1 MKSLGILAG
10 AALLLA
16 ACSDSQPEMLR
27 ISDVSVQ
34 ADLAA
39 VGSREAV
46 GYWHNLSAD
55 LETAIATQ
63 FAARIDPT
71 GPSIQVDVDE
81 LSLNSPFA
89 SGATAETAVLT
100 GRVDLV
106 SPAETTISSYNVTAR
121 AQDVQDFLPAGSN
134 LVSVPPTSAEY
145 YQAIV
150 QAFARGVAIT
160 LDGDQAES

>member
-1 MKSLGILAG
+1 MKSLGLLAG

-16 ACSDSQPEMLR
+16 ACAKSEPEPLH

-46 GYWHNLSAD
+46 SYWKGLSGD
-55 LETAIATQ
+55 LETAIANQ
-63 FAARIDPT
+63 FVGRIDPK
-71 GPSIQVDVDE
+71 GPSIRVDVDE

-89 SGATAETAVLT
+89 RGATAETAVLSGT
-100 GRVDLV
+100 VDLM
-106 SPAETTISSYNVTAR
+106 SPAETKMSSYTVTAH
-121 AQDVQDFLPAGSN
+121 AQDVQDFLPAGTN

-145 YQAIV
+145 YHAVV
-150 QAFARGVAIT
+150 QAFARGVAVT
-160 LDGDQAES
+160 LEGDQAK